1 MCSIQKATEASISN
15 RTEQSTTSSAAEKIR
30 NMVTQRGLLDFTI
43 KIQLVEQE
51 QFSKVEEIEA

>member
-1 MCSIQKATEASISN
+1 MCSIQKAKEASISN